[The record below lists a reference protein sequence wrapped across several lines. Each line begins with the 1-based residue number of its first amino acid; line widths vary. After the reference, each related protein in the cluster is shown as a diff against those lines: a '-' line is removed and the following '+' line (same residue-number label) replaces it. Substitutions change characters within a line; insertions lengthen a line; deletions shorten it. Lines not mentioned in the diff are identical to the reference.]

1 MARVLN
7 AERQLEALVG
17 EMEDAVTVLDTD
29 GSIVMANPAAARL
42 MHTESVEAL
51 LATPARRLWARFAL
65 YDAEGRPLAEQD
77 LAWTHVIEGGRRPA
91 PMLVRRVDR
100 ETGEQLWL
108 LAKMSVLHDDSG
120 RPEMAMYVTE
130 DVTAEKRAE
139 LGQRLLVEAGRLLG
153 STLDRD
159 AMLQQVAALTVP
171 ALTDWCAI
179 DVPGPGGALQ

>member
-65 YDAEGRPLAEQD
+65 
-77 LAWTHVIEGGRRPA
+77 
-91 PMLVRRVDR
+91 
-100 ETGEQLWL
+100 
-108 LAKMSVLHDDSG
+108 
-120 RPEMAMYVTE
+120 
-130 DVTAEKRAE
+130 
-139 LGQRLLVEAGRLLG
+139 
-153 STLDRD
+153 
-159 AMLQQVAALTVP
+159 
-171 ALTDWCAI
+171 
-179 DVPGPGGALQ
+179 